1 MKKRYSSKGQY
12 VKILERGSRKMRE
25 KRIVL
30 VNDVTGLSRC
40 SVACQLP
47 IISSMGIET
56 AFVPTAILSI
66 NTYHKDFFFD
76 DYYIKGERITLKHIK
91 KDIDF

>member
-1 MKKRYSSKGQY
+1 MNYEKRYSIRLDCA
-12 VKILERGSRKMRE
+12 KIHERGFKDER

-30 VNDVTGLSRC
+30 INDVTGLSRC

-66 NTYHKDFFFD
+66 NTYHKDFFLMT
-76 DYYIKGERITLKHIK
+76 IHQR
-91 KDIDF
+91 